1 MGEPRDD
8 IDVWLSERVKP
19 LLPHPDTF
27 ERIRKRARRRKL
39 TQVAV
44 AAGGAAV
51 IVAAAVTVPNL
62 IVSRLQPSAN
72 PTPVTGGS
80 VTPSSHPSP
89 TP

>member
-44 AAGGAAV
+44 AAA
-51 IVAAAVTVPNL
+51 
-62 IVSRLQPSAN
+62 S
-72 PTPVTGGS
+72 
-80 VTPSSHPSP
+80 
-89 TP
+89 